1 MHSRTL
7 TLSNAVAGMIKRLII
22 KDYMAHKETELELDP
37 GVTVLTG
44 PNNSGKSAVVEALRS
59 VAQNPPPHHVIRHG
73 ASQAVVRVELE
84 SGEAVEWVRSRG
96 NTIYRVSQGGR
107 DDNEAGDGSEV
118 YAKFG
123 RTPPEDVRRLL
134 RLDLVETESG
144 SVDIHIGNQ
153 RYPVFLLDQ
162 TGSQAASFFAAS
174 TEAEYLLRMQQV
186 LKSKTDR
193 TKSRRKEILQ
203 ECSDLEQALDLY
215 EPLANL
221 DSALSGAEALHSQ
234 LIALQKILPLQEQV
248 IKVLE
253 ATDRQHA
260 GKVKLAQVFELLAI
274 PPQVHETKGLG
285 LVVEDQESILLDSRK
300 VEANLEALTSLSV
313 PPVLQD
319 TSPLDALI
327 RACEN
332 NRIALS
338 SRCLKETALQA
349 LGPPP
354 ALHEIEKLDQVLRS
368 LHRTE
373 CHLSHSAASGEVLE
387 VILPPPE
394 LRPAE
399 PLHDLIEQLTAADRS
414 AALFT
419 TIGESLEKV
428 KAPPEPHHS
437 RSLEESVVSLDGVQK
452 RLQETHR
459 RSDILLELIST
470 PEPQPV
476 AGGDDILERLTAGI
490 RRLEANARLREDLV
504 VSMASKRLEIEEVIE
519 DLGLCPL
526 CGQILDVA
534 HFLEEAHG

>member
-1 MHSRTL
+1 
-7 TLSNAVAGMIKRLII
+7 MIKRLII
-22 KDYMAHKETELELDP
+22 KDYMAHKQTELELDP

-96 NTIYRVSQGGR
+96 NTIYRVFQGGR
-107 DDNEAGDGSEV
+107 DDNEAVDGPEV

-174 TEAEYLLRMQQV
+174 TEAEYLLRMQQA

-193 TKSRRKEILQ
+193 TKSKRKEVLQ
-203 ECSDLEQALDLY
+203 ECSELEQEIDLY
-215 EPLANL
+215 EPLADL

-234 LIALQKILPLQEQV
+234 LIALQKTLPLLGQV
-248 IKVLE
+248 IRVLE
-253 ATDRQHA
+253 ATYRQHA
-260 GKVKLAQVFELLAI
+260 GKVKLAQVFELLAV

-285 LVVEDQESILLDSRK
+285 LVVEDLESILLDSEK

-313 PPVLQD
+313 PPVLQN
-319 TSPLDALI
+319 TYHLDALI

-349 LGPPP
+349 LEPPP
-354 ALHEIEKLDQVLRS
+354 ALHEIQRLDEVLRS

-373 CHLSHSAASGEVLE
+373 GHLSHSAASGEVLE

-394 LRPAE
+394 LISIE
-399 PLHDLIEQLTAADRS
+399 PFHDLIEQLTAADRS
-414 AALFT
+414 AALST
-419 TIGESLEKV
+419 TIGESLEKL
-428 KAPPEPHHS
+428 KAPPEPHHL
-437 RSLEESVVSLDGVQK
+437 RSLEESVVSLEGVQK
-452 RLQETHR
+452 RQQETHR
-459 RSDILLELIST
+459 RSDILLELTSA

-476 AGGDDILERLTAGI
+476 AGGDDILDRLTACI
-490 RRLEANARLREDLV
+490 RRLEGNAQLRKDLV
-504 VSMASKRLEIEEVIE
+504 VSMALKRREIEEVIE

-526 CGQILDVA
+526 CGQAFDVA